1 MKIGIIKTPNRSKK
15 GKAKYDIY
23 LRHYLKGG
31 KTSKTRI
38 KGMFLYQRPRTEAD
52 KVHNRD
58 TEYELEQI
66 ISKAHREQR
75 LGYYDIEDYK
85 KEPASI
91 VSWCRDYVKEL
102 DGKLKGQSIHPYNKV
117 IEHFEEF
124 FGKTKTFADFNLQDA
139 ENFKQHMR
147 HGTVNRYKRKYKLNT
162 VNTYLNRLKLMI
174 DEARK
179 RGNLTHKRLNV
190 MFEVG
195 QYKNQR
201 RIQEYINLDE
211 YKKLDEN
218 MCLCKPIARAFK
230 FSMLTGLRTSDI
242 MALRWKDIVKDVK
255 GWHIYVKMLKTGE
268 PIRIALKDEHLAL
281 CGERGNDEEV
291 VFDYS
296 MSNEEYMYFYT
307 WIWNTFDGKKRVK
320 EANDGITFHS
330 ARASFI
336 SNMLM
341 LGVPAVRVQK
351 YVGHADLKT
360 TLSYYR
366 GSTEMQEED
375 MQSYMDSLHAER
387 NVLKAKQLLS

>member
-1 MKIGIIKTPNRSKK
+1 MKIGIVKERNRSKK
-15 GKAKYDIY
+15 KPQKLD
-23 LRHYLKGG
+23 LFLLHYLKSGR
-31 KTSKTRI
+31 KKVRL
-38 KGMFLYQRPRTEAD
+38 KGMYLYERPRTEMQ
-52 KVHNRD
+52 KIHNRD
-58 TEYELEQI
+58 TNYECEQI
-66 ISKAHREQR
+66 ISKARREQR
-75 LGYYDIEDYK
+75 LGYYDMEDYS

-91 VSWCRDYVKEL
+91 VDWCREYVKEL
-102 DGKLKGQSIHPYNKV
+102 DGKLKAQSIHPYNKV
-117 IEHFEEF
+117 ISHFQEF
-124 FGKTKTFADFNLQDA
+124 FGNAKTFADFTLKDA

-147 HGTVNRYKRKYKLNT
+147 SGTVNRYKRKYKTNT

-174 DEARK
+174 DEAMK
-179 RGNLTHKRLNV
+179 RGNLTHKRMNV

-195 QYKNQR
+195 QYKTKR

-211 YKKLDEN
+211 YKLLDEN

-230 FSMLTGLRTSDI
+230 FSLITGLRTSDL

-255 GWHIYVKMLKTGE
+255 GWHIYVKMEKTGE
-268 PIRIALKDEHLAL
+268 PIRIALTDEHLAL

-307 WIWNTFDGKKRVK
+307 WIHNTFGGKKRVK

-336 SNMLM
+336 TNMLM
-341 LGVPAVRVQK
+341 IGTPAVRVQK

-375 MQSYMDSLHAER
+375 MQSFMDNITAER